1 MPRALFILT
10 SHDRLGETGK
20 PTGFYWEELA
30 APYWI
35 LTDAG
40 WQVEIASIKG
50 GEPPADPASAEGDAL
65 TDEVRRF
72 MADDAAMNRLK
83 HTERVEDVEV
93 SGCDI
98 VFLPGGH
105 GTMWDLPDSEPL
117 GALLSEAWAK
127 GAVIGAVC
135 HGPAGLLAARAE
147 DGQPLVAGRRVAGF
161 TNSEESAVG
170 LSDAVPFLLADR
182 LTQAGAHHQSGP
194 DWQSF
199 ALADGRLVTGQN
211 PASSAEVARLM
222 LSVAARPA
230 VP

>member
-35 LTDAG
+35 LSDAG
-40 WQVEIASIKG
+40 WQVELASIKG
-50 GEPPADPASAEGDAL
+50 GHPPADPASAEGDAL

-72 MADDAAMNRLK
+72 MADDAAMNRLA

-105 GTMWDLPDSEPL
+105 GTMWDLPENAAL
-117 GALLSEAWAK
+117 GALLSEAWQK
-127 GAVIGAVC
+127 GAILGAVC
-135 HGPAGLLAARAE
+135 HGPAGLLSATLP
-147 DGQPLVAGRRVAGF
+147 DGQPLVAGRRLAGF
-161 TNSEESAVG
+161 TNSEEEAVG
-170 LSDAVPFLLADR
+170 LTGTVPFLLQDR
-182 LTQAGAHHQSGP
+182 LAAAGARVETGP

-222 LSVAARPA
+222 LAAADQPA